1 MNLFSHGKVVSVLQY
16 FTDKI
21 DDYWHIVYP
30 LTNSRE
36 MEKDPYLYYYDISRK
51 ATDYSGEFSPDGLYM
66 FYGYDGKYHIYALEL
81 AQYTLACWLAWRKNG
96 DKIWLDKA
104 MLHSDWLVGNQK
116 EDGSWRMEHKN
127 QKYSSM
133 PDSWSSALAQG
144 LAVSALVRAYRYT
157 DDKSYLIAAQKA
169 VDFLEVDVKKG
180 GVKRSFWIEGE
191 EYFIYEEYPTSTL
204 NGVLNGHISALLGL
218 KDFDEVVGKESELY
232 RKNIENLIDLLPHYD
247 IGYWSLYSLDG
258 NISSG
263 FYHRLVVRQLKA
275 LTGLDVRFSYWHHRF
290 NSYLE
295 NKFYALAALTK
306 KIAGRFS

>member
-1 MNLFSHGKVVSVLQY
+1 MYSHGRLIAAAQ
-16 FTDKI
+16 FLTDKI

-36 MEKDPYLYYYDISRK
+36 MEKDPYLYYYEISRK
-51 ATDYSGEFSPDGLYM
+51 ATDYRGEFSPDGLYM
-66 FYGYDGKYHIYALEL
+66 FYGYDGKYHLYALEL
-81 AQYTLACWLAWRKNG
+81 AQYALACWLAWRKNG
-96 DKIWLDKA
+96 DSMWLDKA

-157 DDKSYLIAAQKA
+157 DNKSYLIAAQKA

-180 GVKRSFWIEGE
+180 GVKRSFGIEGE

-218 KDFDEVVGKESELY
+218 KEFDKVAGKESELY
-232 RKNIENLIDLLPHYD
+232 RKNIENLFELLPYYD

-275 LTGLDVRFSYWHHRF
+275 LAGLDVRFSYWHHRF

-295 NKFYALAALTK
+295 NKFYALAALIK